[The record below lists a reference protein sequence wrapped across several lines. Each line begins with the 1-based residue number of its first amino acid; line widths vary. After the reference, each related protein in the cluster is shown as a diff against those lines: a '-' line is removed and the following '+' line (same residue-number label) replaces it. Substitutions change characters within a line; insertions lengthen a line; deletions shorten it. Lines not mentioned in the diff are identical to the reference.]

1 MIVLGSGVEGD
12 DGLAIVGAGGFG
24 VDWLGGDG
32 ICEANWG
39 SFAAVEEFAFELT
52 SDSGIGD
59 GSAALGTVERRA

>member
-12 DGLAIVGAGGFG
+12 NGLAIVEVGSFG

-32 ICEANWG
+32 ICETDWE
-39 SFAAVEEFAFELT
+39 SFAAAKEFAFGLT
-52 SDSGIGD
+52 NDSGIGD

>member
-12 DGLAIVGAGGFG
+12 DGLAIVGVGSFG

-32 ICEANWG
+32 ICEADWEP
-39 SFAAVEEFAFELT
+39 FAAVEEFTFELT
-52 SDSGIGD
+52 SGSGIGD

>member
-1 MIVLGSGVEGD
+1 MGSGVDGD
-12 DGLAIVGAGGFG
+12 DSLAIVGVRSFG

-32 ICEANWG
+32 IFETDWE